1 MRILLA
7 PMEGVLDALV
17 RELLTDIN
25 EYDLCI
31 TEFLR
36 VVDTLLPV
44 KSFHRLCPELHH
56 ASRTPSGTLGRIQL
70 LEQYPQW
77 LVENAARGRARFL
90 RR

>member
-44 KSFHRLCPELHH
+44 KSFYHLCPELHH
-56 ASRTPSGTLGRIQL
+56 ASRTPSCTQVRIQL
-70 LEQYPQW
+70 
-77 LVENAARGRARFL
+77 
-90 RR
+90 